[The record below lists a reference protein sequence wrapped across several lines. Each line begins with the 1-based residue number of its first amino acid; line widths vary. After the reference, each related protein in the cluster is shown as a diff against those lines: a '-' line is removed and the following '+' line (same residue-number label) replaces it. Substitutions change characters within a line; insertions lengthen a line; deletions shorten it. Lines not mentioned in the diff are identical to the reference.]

1 MQTSAS
7 ERVWV
12 VSTYRHPAPPLF
24 YLRNNQIKLSLFLRL
39 FVCVYLCVCSSII
52 GCYLEIYITTYSKL
66 TYQNVHT
73 HIDLLTVNHQHGL
86 TRNTCT
92 CFIIVRAGIKVFV
105 FSVIQQKKQKNR
117 HHPDKWRKIRTY
129 GACITMFGC
138 GASRQPSQRLCNVV
152 CCKQPTDVWDECQR
166 SWGIVFII
174 KNHIKPREVQRLMG

>member
-24 YLRNNQIKLSLFLRL
+24 YLRNNQIKLSLSLRL

-105 FSVIQQKKQKNR
+105 FSVIQQKKNKKTDILTNEGR
-117 HHPDKWRKIRTY
+117 LGRTGRASPCLAMVPAASHHSDY
-129 GACITMFGC
+129 VMLFVVN
-138 GASRQPSQRLCNVV
+138 SQQMCEMNVSEAEGS
-152 CCKQPTDVWDECQR
+152 CSLSKTT
-166 SWGIVFII
+166 
-174 KNHIKPREVQRLMG
+174 